1 LCSVWQTKCGTE
13 KREAKK
19 KKVDRWE
26 KCRTKKKRKKAYDAM
41 HARREFKK
49 IIGEQ
54 EEEKDDR
61 RQTYG
66 MSYEKKKN
74 ARACVLLFSY
84 SLCSPS
90 FFLHR
95 QEK

>member
-1 LCSVWQTKCGTE
+1 
-13 KREAKK
+13 
-19 KKVDRWE
+19 
-26 KCRTKKKRKKAYDAM
+26 M